1 MGVNGIYGLS
11 GSGLDIESLVKMG
24 MMNKQNQYDKMYQN
38 QMWQTWMKEAYVDV
52 YNQTKEF
59 KDAMSAFKLQSNM
72 SAMKAT
78 SSDTSAVTATA
89 NGAAA
94 AMSHKVTVSKVASNA
109 YMLTADGE
117 KIERHSTLKPNS
129 NNLSDVL
136 YKSVSTTDN
145 GDGTYKYTLTL
156 ADGSTK
162 TVNGSDTAISIDFR
176 DRADRDDTYTLT
188 YTYDDLIQE
197 GKTLYDFASAVAKT
211 GANIQGSYDSANDS
225 FSLYNKTSG
234 KDNIIGIV
242 GNNADSVQLLNS
254 LKLGVYDANAANP
267 TNALSGPI
275 TFKSEDTMETV
286 KTATGAKTLAQ
297 STSIKDVLGLT
308 ATLTDTGTTGA
319 SGEKNY
325 TLNVKG
331 QDGVDITI
339 TDTLANLKDAK
350 AYSMTL
356 SNGSKTA
363 DVDFTYGDLFNL
375 GETKTGN
382 LQSTGTLSDLA
393 NKINEVSKDKT
404 MGITAT
410 YDEANDS
417 FSMVN
422 ISGKAELTGTNTGDI
437 NDKISAQMVSALN
450 LESSSSATFLQAASG
465 TKTADLATLFGYTA
479 QIKKASGE
487 NYRMDIMQ
495 GSTVVASYTGGMSA
509 YANKENSVAA
519 KQVAV
524 SFEINDGDKTT
535 NVELTFGDFIDFNRF
550 ETGSNLMYN
559 NADVKSTSGWHQLN
573 FDNNLSTLADRI
585 NEAAAAD
592 GNNVQASYDGTNGF
606 TLYNLDGTASITG
619 SSVSTLTNN
628 LNLQDST
635 VSSGVVSKGI
645 SRVNDNSTDNYL
657 KDILGV
663 TAVSS
668 SQDASGNY
676 TVTLKDSKGQET
688 TYTGTKDQLAKQ
700 EIFSMSVGDSNKS
713 ADISFTLSD
722 IFDLS
727 NLGTDKQLTTNRAT
741 DLSTLAS
748 RIEKAATD
756 NSLDVKVSYDTATNK
771 FTLSNDKGH
780 ANLTGNDA
788 LGSTLASNLGLAQS
802 PADVANKYQSTAGSN
817 ANVNIDGKN
826 YDLDTNVKTVAG
838 VTYTFNSP
846 TEVGKTATVTVNQDT
861 DTIVDNVKKFV
872 EAYNTLL
879 DSLNSKLSE
888 ERYSDYKPLT
898 KEQESEMTEEQIKK
912 WNEKAKSGLLYHD
925 SNIRSIVSD
934 MREALY
940 TPVDAVDSK
949 YNSLSAI
956 GITTTNTKGH
966 ITLDEDKLR
975 TALAD
980 DPDCVYQL
988 FASDQ
993 DSAYISGTTSTNKL
1007 SSYEKK
1013 SDYRNTGVA
1022 NRLYNLMGTHMSSLE
1037 SYGGVSTSTD
1047 DQSYLGKLIANMQTR
1062 MDAFKTMMK
1071 SYESKLYNKY
1081 DAMEVALSKLGTQL
1095 SYITG

>member
-24 MMNKQNQYDKMYQN
+24 MMSKQSQYDKMYQN

-52 YNQTKEF
+52 YNQTREF

-109 YMLTADGE
+109 YMLTADEE
-117 KIERHSTLKPNS
+117 KIERQSTLKPNS

-136 YKSVSTTDN
+136 YKNVSTTDN

-254 LKLGVYDANAANP
+254 LKLGVYDANAADP

-275 TFKSEDTMETV
+275 TFASEDTMATV

-297 STSIKDVLGLT
+297 STSIKDVLGLKG
-308 ATLTDTGTTGA
+308 TLTDAG
-319 SGEKNY
+319 SGQY
-325 TLNVKG
+325 TLNVTGK
-331 QDGVDITI
+331 DGVNITV
-339 TDTLANLKDAK
+339 TDTLDNLKAAK
-350 AYSMTL
+350 AYGMTL
-356 SNGSKTA
+356 SDGSKTA
-363 DVDFTYGDLFNL
+363 AVDFTFGELFNL
-375 GETKTGN
+375 DKTGN

-393 NKINEVSKDKT
+393 DKINQVST
-404 MGITAT
+404 ANSMGITAT

-422 ISGKAELTGTNTGDI
+422 ISGKAELAGATD
-437 NDKISAQMVSALN
+437 DKIGAQMISALN
-450 LESSSSATFLQAASG
+450 LESSSSATFLQADNG
-465 TKTADLATLFGYTA
+465 TIGQSLGSLFGYTA

-487 NYRMDIMQ
+487 NYQMDIMQ
-495 GSTVVASYTGGMSA
+495 GSTVIASYTGDISA
-509 YANKENSVAA
+509 YANKGNSVAA
-519 KQVAV
+519 NQTAV
-524 SFEINDGDKTT
+524 SFDVTDGDKTT
-535 NVELTFGDFIDFNRF
+535 TVELKFGDFINF
-550 ETGSNLMYN
+550 EEITIGSVLYVNGDGVRSTTGWHALSFDDDLSNLADKI
-559 NADVKSTSGWHQLN
+559 NAAS
-573 FDNNLSTLADRI
+573 
-585 NEAAAAD
+585 EAD
-592 GNNVQASYDGTNGF
+592 GNNVQASFDNTSGF
-606 TLYNLDGTASITG
+606 TLYNLNGTASLTG
-619 SSVSTLTNN
+619 SSISTLTTN
-628 LNLQDST
+628 LNLQDSP
-635 VSSGVVSKGI
+635 VSSSVVSKGI
-645 SRVNDNSTDNYL
+645 SRVNANSTDSYL

-668 SQDASGNY
+668 QQDASGKY

-688 TYTGTKDQLAKQ
+688 TYTGTRDELAAQ
-700 EIFSMSVGDSNKS
+700 EIFSMSIGDSNKS

-727 NLGTDKQLTTNRAT
+727 NLGTDKQLTTNRNT
-741 DLSTLAS
+741 DLSTLKD
-748 RIEKAATD
+748 RINTTANSEGIKVEAT
-756 NSLDVKVSYDTATNK
+756 YDTATNK
-771 FTLSNDKGH
+771 FTLSNPNGH
-780 ANLTGNDA
+780 ANLNGNDA
-788 LGSTLASNLGLAQS
+788 LGSTLSSNLGLAQS
-802 PADVANKYQSTAGSN
+802 ATDVAQKYQTTAGSN
-817 ANVNIDGKN
+817 AMVNIDGKN

-846 TEVGKTATVTVNQDT
+846 TEPGKTATVTVNQDT

-879 DSLNSKLSE
+879 DSLNDKLSE

-898 KEQESEMTEEQIKK
+898 KEQEAEMTEEQIKK

-925 SNIRSIVSD
+925 ANIRSIVSD

-956 GITTTNTKGH
+956 GITTNTTKGH

-993 DSAYISGTTSTNKL
+993 DSSYISGTTSTNKL

-1047 DQSYLGKLIANMQTR
+1047 DQSYLGKLITNMQTR
-1062 MDAFKTMMK
+1062 MDAFKTLMK
-1071 SYESKLYNKY
+1071 SYESKLYDKY